1 MAPID
6 STEGFFFFFLWKP
19 LHAKSCTVPF
29 NSGSGSSLAKTGCSW
44 KTAGG
49 VFVLTSDGA
58 GAKKKTNK
66 KRVNHRA
73 SNFLGI
79 SGIVAPPAPPAFRNV
94 LGRAARI
101 EKQMHPKPKQTELG
115 VGSEW
120 ANTVC
125 WRHLCPLPAR
135 CHRNSWIILQ
145 SSCGANSPKGVA

>member
-1 MAPID
+1 MQ
-6 STEGFFFFFLWKP
+6 
-19 LHAKSCTVPF
+19 
-29 NSGSGSSLAKTGCSW
+29 SLALCLSAQALDQVLQRLG
-44 KTAGG
+44 AAARLLEG
-49 VFVLTSDGA
+49 VLSSHQIDGA
-58 GAKKKTNK
+58 GAKEKIQ
-66 KRVNHRA
+66 RVNHRA
-73 SNFLGI
+73 SNFLGV

-145 SSCGANSPKGVA
+145 SSCGANSPKE